1 MMLLNLAHTL
11 SEYAICG
18 EGNVSQR
25 QSDTSFLVK
34 ASGSSLHNLSETDL
48 TLCDLNGNKI
58 NFEHKKPSIETLFHA
73 WIMKNFPEINYI
85 AHTHPTHTNKIL
97 CTDHI
102 HSFAINRLFP
112 DQVIRN
118 GKKSCVVPYATP
130 GEKLLIEIERSIN
143 FFIDNED
150 YFPKLI
156 LLQNHGII
164 VASSSYKECIASTF
178 MCEKSAQI
186 FIGSI
191 GLGKCNFLDPN
202 LVNEVF
208 DCPNE
213 KYRRELLK

>member
-1 MMLLNLAHTL
+1 
-11 SEYAICG
+11 
-18 EGNVSQR
+18 
-25 QSDTSFLVK
+25 
-34 ASGSSLHNLSETDL
+34 
-48 TLCDLNGNKI
+48 
-58 NFEHKKPSIETLFHA
+58 
-73 WIMKNFPEINYI
+73 MKNFPEVNYI
-85 AHTHPTHTNKIL
+85 AHTHPIQTNKIL

-102 HSFAINRLFP
+102 YSFAINRLFP

-130 GEKLLIEIERSIN
+130 GENLLIEIEQSVN
-143 FFIDNED
+143 SFIDNEG

-178 MCEKSAQI
+178 MCEKSAEI

-191 GLGKCNFLDPN
+191 SLGKCNFLDPN

>member
-1 MMLLNLAHTL
+1 MLEILELAREV
-11 SEYAICG
+11 SDYAICG
-18 EGNVSQR
+18 EGNVSVR
-25 QSDTSFLVK
+25 DGSNFKIKS
-34 ASGSSLHNLSETDL
+34 SGTSLHTLSEDDL
-48 TLCDLNGNKI
+48 TLCDIDGKQLD
-58 NFEHKKPSIETLFHA
+58 ESHKKPSIEVCFHA
-73 WIMKNFPEINYI
+73 WIMKNFPEVNYI

-102 HSFAINRLFP
+102 YSFAINRLFP

-130 GEKLLIEIERSIN
+130 GEKLLIEIEQSVN
-143 FFIDNED
+143 SFIDNEG

-156 LLQNHGII
+156 FLQNHGII
-164 VASSSYKECIASTF
+164 VSSSSYKECIASTF

-191 GLGKCNFLDPN
+191 GLGKCNFLDSN